1 MKEIASALVKAQLEM
16 SNATKD
22 AKNPFFKS
30 SYADLNSIREA
41 VIPSLNKNGI
51 TVLQPIVQTEG
62 KSYVKTVLLHT
73 SGETVETSVEIVTS
87 KPNDPQALGSAISY
101 GRRYGLQA
109 LMCVG
114 AVDDDGEAGMGR
126 GTNTSSSTSTT
137 SSNTTTQ
144 TTGSTDS
151 KGDKKPF
158 KGFAKKPVISTEDE
172 L

>member
-126 GTNTSSSTSTT
+126 GAGASSNSTTNTAVTTTTATDSST
-137 SSNTTTQ
+137 
-144 TTGSTDS
+144 
-151 KGDKKPF
+151 KKPF
-158 KGFAKKPVISTEDE
+158 KGFAKKPITTSEDE